1 MRSLNFT
8 QWNPDYINALSDK
21 DYNGLKSTEA
31 NLANRLQDFL
41 TAYDIRPDEYQG
53 EHYIHP
59 LDLSPGVFGKG
70 INEEEF
76 CVKFD
81 EDILYGVK
89 SGRGGRYQVATFS
102 LSWIKLNDVPKI
114 VNLYSDS
121 IYRDKTPEQLQAVD
135 QLVAKQ
141 REYMTML
148 DSVDRK
154 REGV

>member
-41 TAYDIRPDEYQG
+41 TAYDIRPNEYQG
-53 EHYIHP
+53 EHYIDV
-59 LDLSPGVFGKG
+59 LELSLEVFDKD
-70 INEEEF
+70 INEEF

-81 EDILYGVK
+81 KDILYGVK
-89 SGRGGRYQVATFS
+89 SGRGGTSQVATS
-102 LSWIKLNDVPKI
+102 PLSWIKLSDVPKI

-121 IYRDKTPEQLQAVD
+121 IYRDKTPEQLQVVD
-135 QLVAKQ
+135 RLVAKQ

-148 DSVDRK
+148 DSIERK